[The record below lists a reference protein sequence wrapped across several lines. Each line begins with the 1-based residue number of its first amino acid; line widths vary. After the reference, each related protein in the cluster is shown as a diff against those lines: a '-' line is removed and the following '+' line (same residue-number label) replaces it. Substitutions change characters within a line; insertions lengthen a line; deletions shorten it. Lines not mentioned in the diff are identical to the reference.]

1 MPGVKKGKKSIPWYE
16 DTDILARLAIVSSM
30 QVQGAS
36 PLQIA
41 EALSVT
47 LRTAYRDIKR
57 CDDLRRRE
65 YIDDIVTN
73 RNRSIA
79 QYREIQMRAWEE
91 YRNNKKNLQALR
103 TAAEMED
110 RIVELQGTRKPVAV
124 DLTTGGEKFVTD
136 LKELSDEQLAR
147 IAANKV

>member
-41 EALSVT
+41 DALSVT

-57 CDDLRRRE
+57 CDELRRRE
-65 YIDDIVTN
+65 YIDDVVTN

-124 DLTTGGEKFVTD
+124 DLTTKGESFIRPVGEMTEA
-136 LKELSDEQLAR
+136 ELER
-147 IAANKV
+147 IAAS

>member
-1 MPGVKKGKKSIPWYE
+1 MPGAKKGKKSVAWFE

-41 EALSVT
+41 EALGVT

-57 CDDLRRRE
+57 CDELRRRT
-65 YIDDIVTN
+65 YIDDVVTN

-79 QYREIQMRAWEE
+79 QYREIQMRAWED
-91 YRNNKKNLQALR
+91 YRVNKKNLNALR
-103 TAAEMED
+103 IAAEMED
-110 RIVELQGTRKPVAV
+110 RIVKLQGTEKPVAV
-124 DLTTGGEKFVTD
+124 DLTTKGESLHRPVGEMSEA
-136 LKELSDEQLAR
+136 ELER
-147 IAANKV
+147 IAAS

>member
-1 MPGVKKGKKSIPWYE
+1 MPGAKKGKKSVVWFE

-41 EALSVT
+41 EALGVT

-57 CDDLRRRE
+57 CDELRRRT
-65 YIDDIVTN
+65 YIDDVVTN

-79 QYREIQMRAWEE
+79 QYREIQMRAWED
-91 YRNNKKNLQALR
+91 YRANKKNLNALR
-103 TAAEMED
+103 IAAEMED
-110 RIVELQGTRKPVAV
+110 RIVKLQGTEKPVAV
-124 DLTTGGEKFVTD
+124 DLTTGGEKFMTD
-136 LKELSDEQLAR
+136 MKELSDDQLAR